1 MGIVAV
7 FLLAVALA
15 MDCFAVSITCG
26 IIQKR
31 MGAQVWLMAFLF
43 GLFQALMPCIGWKAA
58 SLFSQQISAYDH
70 WIAAGALFAVA
81 IKMFI
86 DGSHEE
92 KETATLNPSNCFVLL
107 TLAVATSIDAMA
119 VGLSFVGMGLNHFS
133 DILFPVVTIGLVS
146 FLLTFCG
153 KYIGIRLG
161 LRFNWPAEQFGG
173 VILILIGLKV
183 LYEHLMV

>member
-1 MGIVAV
+1 MGVIAV
-7 FLLAVALA
+7 LLLAVALA

-43 GLFQALMPCIGWKAA
+43 GLFQALMPCLGWRAA

-70 WIAAGALFAVA
+70 WIASISLFAVA
-81 IKMFI
+81 IKMFV
-86 DGSHEE
+86 DGCREE
-92 KETATLNPSNCFVLL
+92 KDTAALNPSNFFVLL

-133 DILFPVVTIGLVS
+133 DILFPVVMIGLVS
-146 FLLTFCG
+146 FLFSFCG

-173 VILILIGLKV
+173 VILIFIGLKV